1 MKSVSLGDDAIRV
14 MRANQSAAPRIG
26 DVQHQRQR
34 VATGGARGVVD
45 LGAGASGEGHREAVG
60 GQAQRDAAATAGDEC
75 DTWGHAVILT
85 KQPIVVGMA
94 ANPEPDEPVCR
105 FDCESAVVS
114 SDPSRP
120 EPAALLEVKCG
131 VPRVLLQA
139 RVRLIGESRAAGI
152 GITPRNREMRDES
165 ERRGLASRVIAK
177 GLGGKIVEAARG
189 SITLDLAIPGRP
201 VVLQKPGAKLREL
214 VRRERLDVLLD
225 LLDLAHNPSTG
236 DLQSSIRRAE
246 DRSRCPA
253 D

>member
-1 MKSVSLGDDAIRV
+1 

-60 GQAQRDAAATAGDEC
+60 GQAQRDGAADAAATAGDEC

-131 VPRVLLQA
+131 MPRVLLQA
-139 RVRLIGESRAAGI
+139 RVRLIGESRTAGI

-165 ERRGLASRVIAK
+165 ERRGLASCVITK
-177 GLGGKIVEAARG
+177 GLGGKIVEAAQG

-225 LLDLAHNPSTG
+225 LLDRAHNPSTG